1 MHNKYQPQQSTYNN
15 LNASGTGGSSYTT
28 TNYSNNSPY
37 VGGGRQHQTLPEN
50 LAKTGLNNGYA
61 GQLKDDQG
69 QWCFFLFFSFTQ
81 NSDLKLDVEG
91 F

>member
-50 LAKTGLNNGYA
+50 LAKTGLNSNGYA

-69 QWCFFLFFSFTQ
+69 QWCFFFYFFIYPKIQ
-81 NSDLKLDVEG
+81 I
-91 F
+91 